1 MQLTAGI
8 GFKPEHFAEA
18 MSAPADGLWFE
29 VHAENYMVEGG
40 PRIAM
45 LQSLRGRRPLSL
57 HGVGLSL
64 ASSETPDVAHLKA
77 LKRLCD
83 RFEPALVSEHLAW
96 SRFGGLCFP
105 DLLPFPRDMDA
116 LRCVI
121 RNISIAQDVLGRQ
134 LLIENPSH
142 YLALA
147 GHEWSETEFLAELVL
162 GSGCGLLID
171 VNNVVV
177 SANNLRFDAADYI
190 DALPARAI
198 GEIHIAGHRPDP
210 RLGNRLLIDSH
221 DAPVAEPVWNL
232 LARLLRRT
240 GPTPVLLERDGE
252 VPPFDFLLAERDRAA
267 ALLANTSR
275 EECHHV

>member
-1 MQLTAGI
+1 MLTAGI

-18 MSAPADGLWFE
+18 MSAPAEGLWFE

-64 ASSETPDVAHLKA
+64 ASSETPDPAHLAA

-96 SRFGGLCFP
+96 SRFGELCFP

-116 LRCVI
+116 LRCII
-121 RNISIAQDVLGRQ
+121 RNICIAQDVLGRQ

-142 YLALA
+142 YLALD
-147 GHEWSETEFLAELVL
+147 GHEWCETEFLGELVL

-171 VNNVVV
+171 VNNIVV
-177 SANNLRFDAADYI
+177 SANNLGFDAADYV
-190 DALPARAI
+190 DALPVRVI
-198 GEIHIAGHRPDP
+198 GEIHIAGHRADP
-210 RLGNRLLIDSH
+210 RLGNRLLIDNH
-221 DAPVAEPVWNL
+221 DAPVAEPVWRL
-232 LARLLRRT
+232 LDRLLRRT
-240 GPTPVLLERDGE
+240 GPVPVLLERDGE
-252 VPPFDFLLAERDRAA
+252 VPPFDCLLAERNRAA
-267 ALLANTSR
+267 AMLATITR
-275 EECHHV
+275 EECHYV